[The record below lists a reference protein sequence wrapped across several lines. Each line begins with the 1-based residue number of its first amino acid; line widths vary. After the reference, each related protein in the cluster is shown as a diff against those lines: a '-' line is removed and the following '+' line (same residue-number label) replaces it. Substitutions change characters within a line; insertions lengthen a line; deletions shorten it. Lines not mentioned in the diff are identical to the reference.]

1 MTRYTIWLA
10 PLIWMALIFIV
21 SGTPSDDLPTVES
34 WDPLLKKGGHMVAYA
49 LLTTLWQRALETR
62 RSSRRAAWLA
72 LGITLLYAI
81 SDEYHQTFIPGRN
94 GTGLDVLVDMAG
106 ALGGLWIWQRAGR
119 QKRKHSL

>member
-1 MTRYTIWLA
+1 
-10 PLIWMALIFIV
+10 MALIFIV

-119 QKRKHSL
+119 PKRKHSL